1 MKANFT
7 MRMAAGCSILVAVCQ
22 TAAMAGG
29 FGGSSGMHSVS
40 SGNHSSFQTSSHV
53 SNFSASNFKATSNF
67 KTPANFK
74 VTPPNTLLKV
84 TNNNTKLVSGNLL
97 SKNTGIQSGNLKAKG
112 INLVQTP
119 KSNIFKPV
127 PFCAPGKCLP
137 GQNWCSNWLWYN
149 PWLYGN
155 CGFGYC
161 GYCDPWFYGYPCGY
175 QYSSCATPIVLTI
188 ANTTTPVAVEQ
199 AASKLTLQ
207 LGQSYTIANDKFGE
221 KAGELSLQVSGLTLP
236 VRIDKWDAQQINFT
250 VPFVGLDKP
259 VDGLFHIAGADHTAG
274 KTIPVTVIVAQ
285 ELTQAT
291 K

>member
-29 FGGSSGMHSVS
+29 FGGGSSGMHSVS
-40 SGNHSSFQTSSHV
+40 SGNHTSFQTSSNL
-53 SNFSASNFKATSNF
+53 SSFKATSNF
-67 KTPANFK
+67 KTPSNIK
-74 VTPPNTLLKV
+74 VTTPNTLLKV
-84 TNNNTKLVSGNLL
+84 TNNNTKFVTGNGL
-97 SKNTGIQSGNLKAKG
+97 SKTTGLQSVNLKSKG
-112 INLVQTP
+112 INNVVQTP
-119 KSNIFKPV
+119 SKNIFKPV

-149 PWLYGN
+149 PWFYGN
-155 CGFGYC
+155 CGYGYF
-161 GYCDPWFYGYPCGY
+161 GYCDPYLYGYPCGY
-175 QYSSCATPIVLTI
+175 GYSSCTTPIVLTI
-188 ANTTTPVAVEQ
+188 ANTTTPVAVQQ

-207 LGQSYTIANDKFGE
+207 LGQSYTIANEKFGD

-259 VDGLFHIAGADHTAG
+259 TDGLFQIAGADHSVSKAV
-274 KTIPVTVIVAQ
+274 PVTVIVGQ

>member
-29 FGGSSGMHSVS
+29 FGGGAGMHSVS
-40 SGNHSSFQTSSHV
+40 SGNHSSFQSSSHV

-67 KTPANFK
+67 KTPANIK
-74 VTPPNTLLKV
+74 VTPNNTLLKV
-84 TNNNTKLVSGNLL
+84 TNNNTKFVSGNSL
-97 SKNTGIQSGNLKAKG
+97 SKTTGLQGVNLKSQG
-112 INLVQTP
+112 INLVKAP
-119 KSNIFKPV
+119 PLNAGKPA

-137 GQNWCSNWLWYN
+137 GKNWCSNWLWYN
-149 PWLYGN
+149 PWFYGN
-155 CGFGYC
+155 CGFGYY
-161 GYCDPWFYGYPCGY
+161 GFCDPYLYGYPCGY
-175 QYSSCATPIVLTI
+175 GYSSCTTPIVLTI

-207 LGQSYTIANDKFGE
+207 LGQSYTIANDKFGD
-221 KAGELSLQVSGLTLP
+221 KAGELSLHVSGLTLP

-259 VDGLFHIAGADHTAG
+259 TDGIFQIAGVDHSIS
-274 KTIPVTVIVAQ
+274 KSVPVTVIVGQ
-285 ELTQAT
+285 ELVQAT